1 MQLTIKPCTIVV
13 KGHCRGV
20 EGDCFLGGQERQV
33 LEILEELNTQK
44 TQSVNP
50 RINVDHLNSAF

>member
-33 LEILEELNTQK
+33 LEILEELNTQEL
-44 TQSVNP
+44 SP
-50 RINVDHLNSAF
+50 